1 LDILR
6 EIVLSLEMVDT
17 VVVEAVVEVV
27 LLVAVVGMTVVST
40 VTELVIWQEIV
51 NLEAIPTMD
60 TVFEVVTVVTMVE
73 AFMGVAVLCATL
85 AVKAGTS
92 LKNVV
97 VGFRA
102 MYAIRRGISLVTVR
116 IPLTEIE
123 MSEGESALPAVTP
136 DTWRVNAQTPLL
148 KLVAPKEWQM
158 TRSKKVK
165 MLVAMCE
172 GRGRL
177 RVASNF

>member
-1 LDILR
+1 LVILR

-40 VTELVIWQEIV
+40 AIELVIWQEIV
-51 NLEAIPTMD
+51 NLEVMPTMA
-60 TVFEVVTVVTMVE
+60 TVVEVVSVVTMGE
-73 AFMGVAVLCATL
+73 AVMGVAVLCATL
-85 AVKAGTS
+85 AVKVDTS

-97 VGFRA
+97 VGLCA

-116 IPLTEIE
+116 IPPTEIE
-123 MSEGESALPAVTP
+123 IWEGESALPAVTQ
-136 DTWRVNAQTPLL
+136 DTWRVNAQTPLM
-148 KLVAPKEWQM
+148 KLVATKDWQM
-158 TRSKKVK
+158 TRSKKAK